1 MNLPTEYMGLILFF
15 WIVGGSLVGAF
26 IASSAR

>member
-1 MNLPTEYMGLILFF
+1 MNLPTEYMGLILFC
-15 WIVGGSLVGAF
+15 WIVGASFIGAF